1 MRLRSANRGN
11 AYNTWYVN
19 TSGNVNNNNAYW
31 ANAVAPIVIISMA
44 KSICAA
50 DVAKLLSNHK
60 EPVVLALWPNNTV
73 ATRQTYGPATLLR
86 RRTGKKKRLNKQELI
101 SYDALYETYC
111 KCRRGVS
118 WKPSVAHFVLNAV
131 EEITKLTNQLNDG
144 TYKPRKPKP
153 VKITYPKPRD
163 GLSIAFRDRVYQR
176 SLNDNAVYPLLT
188 KSFAYDNAACQ
199 RGKGTDFA
207 RARLKRH
214 LRRYFMRYGYDGYI
228 LQIDIKGYYPHMRH
242 DVAKIAFER
251 HLPPDVY
258 MMAANVLDG
267 QYSGDVG
274 YNPGSQMVQIAG
286 ISTLDGLDHYIK
298 ERLHAKF
305 YLRYMDDFLLI
316 HHDRHVLE
324 FWLHQ
329 IKRRL
334 SLLGFEVSPKKTT
347 IKPIKHKFRW
357 LGFDYHVTITG
368 KIIMSVNPARVKH
381 ERRKLRRMVKLAKQG
396 RLTRDKIDECYASWR
411 NHASK
416 GNSYKLLR
424 RMDKFYESL
433 WREVR
438 K

>member
-1 MRLRSANRGN
+1 MRSANRGN

-19 TSGNVNNNNAYW
+19 STGNVNNNNANW
-31 ANAVAPIVIISMA
+31 ANAVAPIVIISMV
-44 KSICAA
+44 KNICVAGA
-50 DVAKLLSNHK
+50 AKLLTNHK
-60 EPVVLALWPNNTV
+60 EPVILALRLNNTV
-73 ATRQTYGPATLLR
+73 ATRRTCGPEALWCHR
-86 RRTGKKKRLNKQELI
+86 KKKILNKNELI
-101 SYDALYETYC
+101 SYDALYDTYC
-111 KCRRGVS
+111 KCRCGVS
-118 WKPSVAHFVLNAV
+118 WKPSVSHFILNDI

-163 GLSIAFRDRVYQR
+163 GLSISFRDRVYQR
-176 SLNDNAVYPLLT
+176 SLNDNAVYPSLT
-188 KSFAYDNAACQ
+188 RPFVYDNAACQ
-199 RGKGTDFA
+199 KGKGTDFA
-207 RARLKRH
+207 RARLKQH
-214 LRRYFMRYGYDGYI
+214 LNKYFMQHGYDGYI
-228 LQIDIKGYYPHMRH
+228 LQVDIKGYYPHMRH
-242 DVAKIAFER
+242 DVAKIAFR
-251 HLPPDVY
+251 KHLAPDVY
-258 MMAANVLDG
+258 EMAADVLDG

-329 IKRRL
+329 IKRQL
-334 SLLGFEVSPKKTT
+334 SLLGFEVSSKKTT

-396 RLTRDKIDECYASWR
+396 RLNRDKIDECYASWR

-433 WREVR
+433 WRGVR